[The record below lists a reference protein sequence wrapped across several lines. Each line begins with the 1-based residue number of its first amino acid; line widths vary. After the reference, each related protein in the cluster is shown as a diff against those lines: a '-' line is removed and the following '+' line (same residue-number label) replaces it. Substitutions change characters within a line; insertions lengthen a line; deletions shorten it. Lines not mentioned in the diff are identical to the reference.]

1 MSVAEEL
8 RMEGRVEGR
17 VEGIRELAELIK
29 SGMSVDEALQ
39 AINNE
44 TSKSD

>member
-1 MSVAEEL
+1 MSVAEKL

-17 VEGIRELAELIK
+17 VEGIRELAGLIR

-39 AINNE
+39 AIDSE
-44 TSKSD
+44 TSNTQ